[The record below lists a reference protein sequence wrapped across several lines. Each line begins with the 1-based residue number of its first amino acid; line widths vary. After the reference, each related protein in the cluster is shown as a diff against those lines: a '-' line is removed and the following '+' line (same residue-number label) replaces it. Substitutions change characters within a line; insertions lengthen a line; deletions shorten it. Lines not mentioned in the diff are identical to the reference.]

1 MPRPLFQPADGGR
14 GDNIPRVRPLF
25 QIAAD
30 ILHNWPR
37 ASQHALPYIFAM
49 RHLNTLGDSY
59 GADSAQSV
67 VLYFLSNASTWR
79 GEDARR
85 IKDELKT
92 MLKDSGYDF

>member
-14 GDNIPRVRPLF
+14 GDNSPRVRPLF

-30 ILHNWPR
+30 IIHHWPR
-37 ASQHALPYIFAM
+37 LSPYAAPYVFAM

-67 VLYFLSNASTWR
+67 VVYFLSNASTWR